1 MKKQLAK
8 LSFFT
13 REQVAQILQVNPMT
27 VYRMIQRGQLKAY
40 KVGTDLRI
48 SEEDFN
54 QFLKQS
60 LIHAK
65 ATTSTLSVSKPRKS
79 PKTAQQTPVKDSLT
93 HKKRARRSK

>member
-1 MKKQLAK
+1 MAK

-27 VYRMIQRGQLKAY
+27 VYRMIRRGQLKAY

-60 LIHAK
+60 LIQAK
-65 ATTSTLSVSKPRKS
+65 PSSTTSSVSKPRKS
-79 PKTAQQTPVKDSLT
+79 PKMAKQTPVKDSLT
-93 HKKRARRSK
+93 HKKWARRSK